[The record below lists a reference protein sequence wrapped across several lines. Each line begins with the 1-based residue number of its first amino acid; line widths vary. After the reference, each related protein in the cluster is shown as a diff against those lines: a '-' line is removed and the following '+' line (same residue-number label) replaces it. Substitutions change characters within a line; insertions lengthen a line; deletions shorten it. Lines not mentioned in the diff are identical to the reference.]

1 MKCYSTMQGRDE
13 SSFNDDD
20 DFLLQENSAILSIL
34 PLLIQDLFHW
44 ESHLEILLKFLQ
56 NQIEASEVLE
66 ESQTIQL
73 QAIYS
78 QIQEIAEKEMVENRH
93 QKDVLVIDENKSILL
108 AFTFGRA
115 FADALSILSD
125 PTNINI
131 VVYCEEG
138 TDENLVN
145 ELGANYLQGKFESIG
160 SNACHPISV
169 KVTQV
174 KQIRE
179 RSKARVSKK
188 RMAEIGQRLAHL
200 NLEKML
206 HNAGLTIN
214 DAGELTTIPKS
225 TNSLENIPANTL
237 NPTTMFS
244 ANSDERIRLQK
255 ELDEAV
261 ATKRELHVVDLK
273 SWYCSCD
280 EFQAAYVP
288 QATPDTLDNDSDTHC
303 PISRDDTLFTP
314 TGLHMMDANDLIAK
328 CHDNPIT
335 SYFRSLLP
343 HNQTRHLSKLPI
355 CCHLLALS
363 IAATNSPHSHR
374 YFTIL
379 SLDNVWSM
387 LT

>member
-1 MKCYSTMQGRDE
+1 MQGSDD
-13 SSFNDDD
+13 SSFIDDD
-20 DFLLQENSAILSIL
+20 SLLQENSAILSIL

-78 QIQEIAEKEMVENRH
+78 QIQEIAEKGIVENSG

-115 FADALSILSD
+115 FVDALSILSD
-125 PTNINI
+125 PKNIKI

-138 TDENLVN
+138 TEKSLIN
-145 ELGANYLQGKFESIG
+145 ELGANYLQGKFESTG
-160 SNACHPISV
+160 PNACHPIGV
-169 KVTQV
+169 KVVQV

-188 RMAEIGQRLAHL
+188 RVAEIGQRLADL
-200 NLEKML
+200 DLEKML

-214 DAGELTTIPKS
+214 DAGELITIPKS
-225 TNSLENIPANTL
+225 TSILKNIPADTL
-237 NPTTMFS
+237 NPSALFS
-244 ANSDERIRLQK
+244 ANSDERTRLQK

-261 ATKRELHVVDLK
+261 ATKRELHAVDLK

-280 EFQAAYVP
+280 EFQACYVP
-288 QATPDTLDNDSDTHC
+288 QTRPDILDNDSNTRC
-303 PISRDDTLFTP
+303 PISPDDTLSTP
-314 TGLHMMDANDLIAK
+314 AGLHMMDAHDLIAK

-335 SYFRSLLP
+335 RYFRSLLP
-343 HNQTRHLSKLPI
+343 QNQTKHLSTLPI

-363 IAATNSPHSHR
+363 IAATNSPHTHR

>member
-1 MKCYSTMQGRDE
+1 MKCYSAMQGSDE
-13 SSFNDDD
+13 NSFNDDD

-78 QIQEIAEKEMVENRH
+78 QIQEISEKGMVENCH

-125 PTNINI
+125 PRNINI

-145 ELGANYLQGKFESIG
+145 ELGANYLQGKFESTG
-160 SNACHPISV
+160 SNACLPISV

-179 RSKARVSKK
+179 SSKGRVSKK

-225 TNSLENIPANTL
+225 TSILNIPTNTL
-237 NPTTMFS
+237 KPTTMFS
-244 ANSDERIRLQK
+244 ANSVENSAPERTRRSGCNKTRAVCRRL
-255 ELDEAV
+255 EV
-261 ATKRELHVVDLK
+261 MV
-273 SWYCSCD
+273 
-280 EFQAAYVP
+280 
-288 QATPDTLDNDSDTHC
+288 
-303 PISRDDTLFTP
+303 LF
-314 TGLHMMDANDLIAK
+314 L
-328 CHDNPIT
+328 
-335 SYFRSLLP
+335 
-343 HNQTRHLSKLPI
+343 
-355 CCHLLALS
+355 
-363 IAATNSPHSHR
+363 
-374 YFTIL
+374 
-379 SLDNVWSM
+379 
-387 LT
+387 

>member
-1 MKCYSTMQGRDE
+1 
-13 SSFNDDD
+13 
-20 DFLLQENSAILSIL
+20 
-34 PLLIQDLFHW
+34 
-44 ESHLEILLKFLQ
+44 
-56 NQIEASEVLE
+56 
-66 ESQTIQL
+66 
-73 QAIYS
+73 
-78 QIQEIAEKEMVENRH
+78 MVENCH

-125 PTNINI
+125 PRNINI

-145 ELGANYLQGKFESIG
+145 ELGANYLQGKFESTG
-160 SNACHPISV
+160 SNACLPISV

-179 RSKARVSKK
+179 SSKGRVSKK

-225 TNSLENIPANTL
+225 TSILNIPTNTL
-237 NPTTMFS
+237 KPTTMFS
-244 ANSDERIRLQK
+244 ANSVERTRLQK
-255 ELDEAV
+255 ELDAAV
-261 ATKRELHVVDLK
+261 ATKRELYVVDLK

-280 EFQAAYVP
+280 EFQASYVP
-288 QATPDTLDNDSDTHC
+288 QTTPDTLDNDSDTHC
-303 PISRDDTLFTP
+303 PISPYDTLSTP
-314 TGLHMMDANDLIAK
+314 AGLYMMDTDDLIAK

-335 SYFRSLLP
+335 RYFRSLLP

-355 CCHLLALS
+355 CCHLIALS
-363 IAATNSPHSHR
+363 IAATNSPHTHR

>member
-1 MKCYSTMQGRDE
+1 MKWYSTMQGSDD
-13 SSFNDDD
+13 SSFIDDD
-20 DFLLQENSAILSIL
+20 SLLQENSAILSIL

-78 QIQEIAEKEMVENRH
+78 QIQEIAEKGIVENSG

-115 FADALSILSD
+115 FVDALSILSD
-125 PTNINI
+125 PKNIKI

-138 TDENLVN
+138 TEKSLIN
-145 ELGANYLQGKFESIG
+145 ELGANYLQGKFESTG
-160 SNACHPISV
+160 PNACHPIGV
-169 KVTQV
+169 KVVQV

-188 RMAEIGQRLAHL
+188 RVAEIGQRLAHL
-200 NLEKML
+200 DLEKML

-214 DAGELTTIPKS
+214 DAGELITIPKS
-225 TNSLENIPANTL
+225 TSILKNIPADTL
-237 NPTTMFS
+237 NPSALFS
-244 ANSDERIRLQK
+244 ANSDERTRLQK

-261 ATKRELHVVDLK
+261 ATKRELHAVDLK

-280 EFQAAYVP
+280 EFQACYVP
-288 QATPDTLDNDSDTHC
+288 QTRPDILDNDSDTRC
-303 PISRDDTLFTP
+303 PISPDDILSTP
-314 TGLHMMDANDLIAK
+314 AGRHMMDAHDLIAK

-335 SYFRSLLP
+335 RYFRSLLP
-343 HNQTRHLSKLPI
+343 QNQTKHLSTLPI

-363 IAATNSPHSHR
+363 IAATNSPHTHR